1 MSALS
6 FYSSILFIYLF
17 FNFLIRYEMKND
29 SYPVLTSEEI
39 KVTATLQS
47 YIINIKE
54 QQQQQ
59 QQYS

>member
-1 MSALS
+1 
-6 FYSSILFIYLF
+6 
-17 FNFLIRYEMKND
+17 MKND

-47 YIINIKE
+47 YIINIK

-59 QQYS
+59 QL

>member
-1 MSALS
+1 MSALT
-6 FYSSILFIYLF
+6 FYFSILFIYLF

-47 YIINIKE
+47 YIMNIK
-54 QQQQQ
+54 QQ
-59 QQYS
+59 